1 MRAPD
6 GAPSALDPTLGR
18 LAISWRTYWP
28 DAALDRLADDVRE
41 RCAAALD
48 AWRLRDAQ
56 PLPGGFVALVC
67 GVVTSDGR
75 PAILKVSP
83 RGHPG
88 TAQLAAEADALA
100 FWQPSGAVP
109 TLLGRRDDGLT
120 VLMERVEPGWRLEA
134 PGIPWARR
142 LLLLGQVVARLHALG
157 RPPDDSP
164 GAGFSGA
171 TEYTRSWRVSFADRP
186 DLIVMLD
193 ELTRPRDSDILIH
206 ADLHPGNVLR
216 SGETWKAID
225 PHAVCAD
232 RHADIWGLLDPLVID
247 LPEGLGKAIA
257 EARLRVERYADAAG
271 LDSERAAAWTAMRGQ
286 AEALA
291 IDDRPQASAEE
302 RAWAVRLHRM
312 ANALA

>member
-6 GAPSALDPTLGR
+6 GAPSALDATLRR

-28 DAALDRLADDVRE
+28 EAALDQLADDVRE
-41 RCAAALD
+41 RCAAALE
-48 AWRLRDAQ
+48 AWGLREAQ

-67 GVVTSDGR
+67 GVVTSNGR
-75 PAILKVSP
+75 PAVLKVSP
-83 RGHPG
+83 RGHDG
-88 TAQLAAEADALA
+88 TAQLAAETDALS
-100 FWQPSGAVP
+100 FWQPSRAVP

-120 VLMERVEPGWRLEA
+120 VLMERVEPGWTLEA
-134 PGIPWARR
+134 PGIPWAQR
-142 LLLLGQVVARLHALG
+142 LLLLGGLAARLHALG
-157 RPPDDSP
+157 RPPDGFP
-164 GAGFSGA
+164 GAA
-171 TEYTRSWRVSFADRP
+171 EYTRSWGVSFAGRP
-186 DLIVMLD
+186 ELIALLD
-193 ELTRPRDSDILIH
+193 ELTQPRDSDILIH

-247 LPEGLGKAIA
+247 LPEGPGEAIV
-257 EARLRVERYADAAG
+257 EARLRVERYSEAAG
-271 LDSERAAAWTAMRGQ
+271 LDSERAAAWTALRGR

-291 IDDRPQASAEE
+291 LDGRPQASAEE

-312 ANALA
+312 ADALA